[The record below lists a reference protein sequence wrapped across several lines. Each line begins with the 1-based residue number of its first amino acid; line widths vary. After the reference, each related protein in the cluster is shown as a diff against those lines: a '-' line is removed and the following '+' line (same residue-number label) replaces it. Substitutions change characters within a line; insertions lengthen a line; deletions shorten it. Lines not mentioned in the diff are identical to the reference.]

1 MIPAAAGNH
10 DSVDGGDGGERTSR
24 RVSAAMG
31 VQGSIMNPH
40 PDMGVG
46 SVCTKS
52 ARVEHFLI
60 TIGLESSSSFCSL
73 VACQKVFDNYGKR
86 RSTPESKQCT
96 LVDCLPPLPP
106 S

>member
-1 MIPAAAGNH
+1 MIPAAAGNQT
-10 DSVDGGDGGERTSR
+10 SVDGGDGGERTSR

-31 VQGSIMNPH
+31 VQGSIMNLH

-46 SVCTKS
+46 TVCTKS

-60 TIGLESSSSFCSL
+60 TIGLESSSFCSL
-73 VACQKVFDNYGKR
+73 VACQKVFDNYGKQ

-96 LVDCLPPLPP
+96 LVDCLPQLPP